1 MFDLPYDYSEAV
13 LIDLGS
19 AFFEYYFP
27 KDMKGVILLNT
38 SATMVIFNLAAYK
51 PSSTKNTVV
60 EQSLNIPVP
69 AGGRF
74 YLPMKLYSAN
84 GPLGTV
90 GARVLELH

>member
-19 AFFEYYFP
+19 ALFEYYFP
-27 KDMKGVILLNT
+27 KDMKGVILLNI
-38 SATMVIFNLAAYK
+38 SASPIIFNLAAYK

-60 EQSLNIPVP
+60 QQSLNIFVP

-74 YLPMKLYSAN
+74 YLPMILYSLN
-84 GPLGTV
+84 GPIGNV